1 METQDIVYMNR
12 AIELAD
18 RGRGRVNPNP
28 LVGAVLV
35 KDGRIIGE
43 GWHERYGG
51 WHAERNAF
59 GHCQENPAGA
69 TLYVTLEPCCHYGKT
84 PPCTEAVIEH
94 GIARVVV
101 GLVDPNPL
109 VAGKGIQAL
118 RNAGIEVVTGV
129 EEEKVREQNRVFL
142 KFIAERMPWVVMKTA
157 MTLDGKIAAH
167 TGDSRW
173 VTGEEARR
181 RVQEMRRT
189 YMGIMVGAGTVK
201 ADNPLLNCRLEGE
214 VRQPVRIV
222 VDSGAALGLDCRLVE
237 TAGEYRT
244 VVAHTRRA
252 SAEKLQALQER
263 GVETLPC
270 PEKDGRVDLEALLRQ
285 LAERGIDSVLLEGG
299 GALNESFLRA
309 GLVDEVCAF
318 IAPKLIGGEGAKTPV
333 EGRGIARMN
342 DAIAVRDV
350 VVEKVGEDL
359 LVRGKIVNDR

>member
-1 METQDIVYMNR
+1 M
-12 AIELAD
+12 
-18 RGRGRVNPNP
+18 
-28 LVGAVLV
+28 
-35 KDGRIIGE
+35 
-43 GWHERYGG
+43 
-51 WHAERNAF
+51 
-59 GHCQENPAGA
+59 
-69 TLYVTLEPCCHYGKT
+69 TLEPCCHYGKT

-129 EEEKVREQNRVFL
+129 GEEKVREQNRVFL

-189 YMGIMVGAGTVK
+189 YMSIMVGAGTVK
-201 ADNPLLNCRLEGE
+201 ADNPLLNCRLEEE

-222 VDSGAALGLDCRLVE
+222 VDSGAALGLDCQLVE
-237 TAGEYRT
+237 TAREYRT
-244 VVAHTRRA
+244 IVAHTRRA
-252 SAEKLQALQER
+252 SAEKLRALQER
-263 GVETLPC
+263 GVETLCC
-270 PEKDGRVDLEALLRQ
+270 PEKDCRVDLEALLRQ